1 MSLRVSTTIS
11 VAFDARR
18 SELALIDVENHY
30 YFRAVRAV
38 CSALRGCRRR
48 RRHDDDM
55 KSLSVSLSLSLCAG
69 QPQDR
74 DRKQSPRNG
83 VFCVGR

>member
-55 KSLSVSLSLSLCAG
+55 KSLSVSLSLSLCRPAA
-69 QPQDR
+69 R
-74 DRKQSPRNG
+74 S
-83 VFCVGR
+83 